1 MIQIIPTLQTI
12 ILLLTALVNQLSI
25 PADEIKFG
33 AIVPISTFEQIKD
46 KTYKEKVNIKSDA
59 IVKLLSKGIYT
70 KDNYDIEIIDF
81 SKIEEGVQVYAKAWK
96 DGNPLGFMDGTVE
109 IEKFRIINPRIAVP
123 DPLGTITKT
132 YTDIDGSIKILTFRE
147 DLIEAT
153 KQTIAHAIKVS
164 AKDGRKIVK
173 GRIGN
178 TITTF
183 YPNADADGGK
193 TSMDGVAQV
202 VNGANWE
209 TVRDGTT
216 AGTAPDNGATII
228 VGTRHDAGGV
238 TLRRGFFLFDTSS
251 IPDTDPINSS
261 TLSVTMNATFSN
273 TDNDGNDF
281 FAVVKPCPEAN
292 TSLTANDY
300 DNFRDTTNS
309 SCPRAVDTAMTQY
322 SAQLDFG
329 SFVTDSATYND
340 FVINAAG
347 IASTSVTGI
356 TYYGLVEGHDL
367 LDDPIV
373 GASEGNYVGV
383 IMADTADTT
392 ADPKLVVNHGVA
404 AVSAVKK
411 KRIIIIQ

>member
-96 DGNPLGFMDGTVE
+96 DGSPLGFMDGTVE

-132 YTDIDGSIKILTFRE
+132 YTDIDGSIKTLTFRE
-147 DLIEAT
+147 DLVEAT

-164 AKDGRKIVK
+164 AKDGSKIVK

-178 TITTF
+178 TVTTF
-183 YPNADADGGK
+183 YPDANIESTSVDG
-193 TSMDGVAQV
+193 TNQI
-202 VNGANWE
+202 VNGTNWE
-209 TVRDGTT
+209 TTQDATT
-216 AGTAPDNGATII
+216 GTANDSAAASV
-228 VGTRHDAGGV
+228 VGTRDDAGGV
-238 TLRRGFFLFDTSS
+238 TLRRAFLLFDTSS

-322 SAQLDFG
+322 SAQLDF
-329 SFVTDSATYND
+329 SAFVTDSATYND

-347 IASTSVTGI
+347 NASTSVTGI